1 MGGHVFERVGKKR
14 LPIKKSPGINIL
26 DPGMDAMGSLEKE
39 IGERLQR
46 EFETQL
52 KWQLSK

>member
-1 MGGHVFERVGKKR
+1 
-14 LPIKKSPGINIL
+14 
-26 DPGMDAMGSLEKE
+26 MGSLEKE

-46 EFETQL
+46 EFESQL

>member
-1 MGGHVFERVGKKR
+1 VFKRTGKKR
-14 LPIKKSPGINIL
+14 LPIEKETFSIL
-26 DPGMDAMGSLEKE
+26 DPGMDAMGSLENE

-46 EFETQL
+46 EFESQL

>member
-1 MGGHVFERVGKKR
+1 MGGHVFERVGKER
-14 LPIKKSPGINIL
+14 LPIKKSEGINIL